1 MSGRLVI
8 LRHKKWNVWNQDNQ
22 ERVLKDERLH
32 KEKEEK
38 RDKEQKKL
46 LQEQQRQ
53 SLLNQTNNNINQSS
67 SIDFESSSSST
78 STSVIASHEAL
89 PLKPLESINFFKEI
103 EENEQ
108 RNILNKLKR
117 MTLTLSLAILTF

>member
-38 RDKEQKKL
+38 RDKEQKRL

-53 SLLNQTNNNINQSS
+53 SLLNQTNNNINQSQC
-67 SIDFESSSSST
+67 I
-78 STSVIASHEAL
+78 
-89 PLKPLESINFFKEI
+89 
-103 EENEQ
+103 
-108 RNILNKLKR
+108 
-117 MTLTLSLAILTF
+117 